1 MTEVDHQQEVELFP
15 PKESLQAVELSP
27 RYVPNFN
34 QDISYWKQL
43 WLLIKVDK
51 FPFFVHFCT
60 LVHLRP
66 RVRTLAV

>member
-34 QDISYWKQL
+34 LDISYWK
-43 WLLIKVDK
+43 
-51 FPFFVHFCT
+51 T
-60 LVHLRP
+60 A
-66 RVRTLAV
+66 LAFNKSG